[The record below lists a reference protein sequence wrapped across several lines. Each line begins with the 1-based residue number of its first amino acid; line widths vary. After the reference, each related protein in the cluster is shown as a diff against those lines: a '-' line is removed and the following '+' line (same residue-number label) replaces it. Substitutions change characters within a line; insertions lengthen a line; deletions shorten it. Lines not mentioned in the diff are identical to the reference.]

1 MAKWGRSWL
10 NYPGQVPAITRALHP
25 ALAPYVV
32 SCVGFDYHLP
42 VDAVH
47 HGLPSTALTV
57 VLSFDEPLDCG
68 WLGESG
74 SERYWTL
81 VGGLHERPALIRTH
95 GRQHGIQLALTP
107 AGSRA
112 LLGLPAGEVGNTLI
126 RPEDSPQLR
135 TLLSESLRGRLAEVG
150 WHERFV
156 VLEERL
162 LQRVSRADRSAVIA
176 PEIGEAWRLTVST
189 HGRLPVEEVAHRVG
203 WSRRHLQARW
213 AAEFGLG
220 PKRLARV
227 ARFGRAQQ
235 LQDAGVPL
243 VEVAH
248 RAGYADQSHLNRDW
262 RALAGQTP
270 VESANDFPIV
280 LENLDGV
287 GASSGA

>member
-1 MAKWGRSWL
+1 M
-10 NYPGQVPAITRALHP
+10 TRALHP
-25 ALAPYVV
+25 ALARYVV

-42 VDAVH
+42 HDAVH

-68 WLGESG
+68 WLGETCSQ
-74 SERYWTL
+74 RYWTL

-107 AGSRA
+107 AGA
-112 LLGLPAGEVGNTLI
+112 QTLLGLPARELSNTLI
-126 RPEDSPQLR
+126 HPDASLQTRK
-135 TLLSESLRGRLAEVG
+135 LLSEDLHGRLAELG
-150 WHERFV
+150 WPQRFD
-156 VLEERL
+156 VLETHL
-162 LQRVSRADRSAVIA
+162 LQQVNRTDRSAGIA
-176 PEIGEAWRLTVST
+176 VEVAEAWRLTLST
-189 HGRLPVEEVAHRVG
+189 HGRLPVEEIAHRVG

-227 ARFGRAQQ
+227 ARFGRARQ

-243 VEVAH
+243 AEVAH

-262 RALAGQTP
+262 RSLAGQTP

-287 GASSGA
+287 GASSDA